1 MYKLNHDLI
10 IYIISFLFTIN
21 DYTNVMLINKEIFY
35 LLYNYNYKKIRLN
48 NKLIQLSIKYSAIRE
63 KNEDD
68 LYYQSSFNNSWNRY
82 NCIVSNCQIDGF
94 KDISIGIVYIYIL
107 NSKEYYQYI
116 NNNLQCLKNKN
127 PTLKFIPYCK
137 NCVKRYINIE
147 QYHNKN
153 NYLVFLPDYD

>member
-68 LYYQSSFNNSWNRY
+68 LYYQ
-82 NCIVSNCQIDGF
+82 
-94 KDISIGIVYIYIL
+94 
-107 NSKEYYQYI
+107 
-116 NNNLQCLKNKN
+116 
-127 PTLKFIPYCK
+127 
-137 NCVKRYINIE
+137 
-147 QYHNKN
+147 
-153 NYLVFLPDYD
+153 